1 MEETISSN
9 LIQKGKNFNFYN
21 DKVRLSNGKVT
32 ERNIVKH
39 PGAVAIVAVDDE
51 EIVLIKQYR
60 YATGKYLL
68 EIPAGTLEKGEDP
81 YQCAVRELQEE
92 TGYAAS
98 TWTRLFQCY
107 MVPGYSDEIIYFYLA
122 KGLTMTEL
130 SLDEDE
136 DIVVQRYNI
145 NEVLEKIEVNEI
157 EDAKTMIGVLSYLT
171 HVTH

>member
-1 MEETISSN
+1 
-9 LIQKGKNFNFYN
+9 
-21 DKVRLSNGKVT
+21 
-32 ERNIVKH
+32 
-39 PGAVAIVAVDDE
+39 
-51 EIVLIKQYR
+51 
-60 YATGKYLL
+60 
-68 EIPAGTLEKGEDP
+68 
-81 YQCAVRELQEE
+81 
-92 TGYAAS
+92 
-98 TWTRLFQCY
+98 

-130 SLDEDE
+130 SPDEDE